1 MAQHGV
7 ASPEDIDLAMT
18 LGVNYPKGPF
28 EWGNEIGLD
37 LVKTVLDNLK
47 RHYGEDRYRASPRLN
62 RLVAR
67 EAAP

>member
-1 MAQHGV
+1 MGGRQ
-7 ASPEDIDLAMT
+7 
-18 LGVNYPKGPF
+18 
-28 EWGNEIGLD
+28 IGLG